1 MFVAA
6 VFSLLTGNGRSS
18 YCSSIVLP
26 GCMLAT
32 PASAGISIGLVCFN
46 FFGSVAGAV
55 GVRLV
60 C

>member
-1 MFVAA
+1 
-6 VFSLLTGNGRSS
+6 
-18 YCSSIVLP
+18 
-26 GCMLAT
+26 MLAT
-32 PASAGISIGLVCFN
+32 PASAGIPIGLVCFN